1 MPNTS
6 AETISPFEKFA
17 VGQPVSRLEDP
28 MLLRGDGRYTDD
40 FTLDGQAYAYV
51 LRSPY
56 AHGFIRKVDV
66 SEAKA
71 APGVLAVLTAEDLAK
86 AGVNPLFCRL
96 RLKNRDGTPMVR
108 PDRPCLATD
117 KVRYRGEAVAVV
129 VAETLA
135 QAKDASEL
143 IELDVEVLPAVTDAR
158 EALRDGAPQLHD
170 EAANNLGIDWEF
182 GDGEEAD
189 RLFAEAHHVTRLTL
203 RNNRVVISPLEPRAA
218 VGEYDPQTQRYTLH
232 VPTQGVYGFT
242 TELAELVLGV
252 PREQLHIKT
261 YRVGGSFGM
270 KSAPYP
276 EYAPVLIAAR
286 LLGRPVKWCD
296 ERSDSFLSD
305 QHGRDGW
312 AEASL
317 AFDEAGHILAARVTS
332 YGNAGAYFTAVGPHM
347 YTNNIQRNFPGLYR
361 LPVLHARSY
370 GVFTNTTPI
379 GAYRG
384 AGRPE
389 AVYYMERLIDTAARE
404 MGIDRVELRRRN
416 MLRPEELPYKT
427 VLGLVYD
434 SGDFP
439 AVLDKALAASDWDG
453 FEARRKESA
462 ARGLLRGLGI
472 ATYLEATGTPSKEMA
487 RIRFEE
493 DGTVT
498 MVSGSLDY
506 GQGHASPFAQIVTS
520 QLGIPFDRMRLVQGD
535 SDELI
540 AGMGTGGSRTL
551 ISAGTIM
558 LHAAEKVA
566 ENAKAIAGHVLE
578 AAPADIVFEQG
589 RFAIAGTDRSVSI
602 MELADHVR
610 QGLPD
615 NLPQSLDAEIV
626 EDPPPSAFPNG
637 CHIAEV
643 EIDPETG
650 VVRVD
655 RYTIVDDFG
664 NLVNPMLVEGQVHG
678 GVAQGIG
685 QALMEDSLYDADG
698 QAISGSFMDY
708 AMPRADTLPSFSFAA
723 HPVPATTNPLGAKGC
738 GEAGCSGSI
747 PAVMNAVVDV
757 LARETGVM
765 HFDMP
770 AKPERVWSALRKPAR
785 RRSSVPQPDDSA

>member
-1 MPNTS
+1 MPNTA
-6 AETISPFEKFA
+6 AEIAPSLEKFA

-28 MLLRGDGRYTDD
+28 MLLRGDGCYTDD
-40 FTLDGQAYAYV
+40 LSLDGQAYAYV

-56 AHGFIRKVDV
+56 AHGAIRSLDV
-66 SEAKA
+66 SGAKA
-71 APGVLAVLTAEDLAK
+71 APGVLAVLTIADLEE
-86 AGVNPLFCRL
+86 AGVNPLFCRV
-96 RLKNRDGTPMVR
+96 RLKNRDGTPMIR
-108 PDRPCLATD
+108 PDRPCLAKD

-129 VAETLA
+129 VAESLA
-135 QAKDASEL
+135 QAKDASER

-170 EAANNLGIDWEF
+170 EAASNLGIDWEF
-182 GDGEEAD
+182 GDGAEAD
-189 RLFAEAHHVTRLTL
+189 RQFAAAHHVTRLTL
-203 RNNRVVISPLEPRAA
+203 RNNRVVIAPLEPRAA

-242 TELAELVLGV
+242 TELAEIVLGI
-252 PREQLHIKT
+252 PREQLRIQT

-276 EYAPVLIAAR
+276 EYAPVLVAAR

-317 AFDEAGHILAARVTS
+317 ALDKEGHILAARVTS
-332 YGNAGAYFTAVGPHM
+332 YGNAGAYFSAVGPHM

-361 LPVLHARSY
+361 LPLLHARSY

-389 AVYYMERLIDTAARE
+389 AVYYMERLIETAARE
-404 MGIDRVELRRRN
+404 MGIDRVDLRRRN

-427 VLGLVYD
+427 VFGMVYD

-439 AVLDKALAASDWDG
+439 AVMDKALFAADWEG
-453 FEARRKESA
+453 FEARRQESA
-462 ARGLLRGLGI
+462 ARAKLRGLGI
-472 ATYLEATGTPSKEMA
+472 ATYLEATGAPGREMG

-493 DGTVT
+493 DGSIT
-498 MVSGSLDY
+498 MVTGSLDY
-506 GQGHASPFAQIVTS
+506 GQGHAVAFAQIVGS
-520 QLGIPFDRMRLVQGD
+520 KLGIPLDRFRLIQGD

-540 AGMGTGGSRTL
+540 AGQGTGGSKTL
-551 ISAGTIM
+551 ISGGTIM
-558 LHAAEKVA
+558 LHTAEKVI
-566 ENAKAIAGHVLE
+566 ENGRLIASHVLE
-578 AAPADIVFEQG
+578 AAPADITFEQG
-589 RFAIAGTDRSVSI
+589 QFTIAGTDRSILI
-602 MELADHVR
+602 MELAEHVR
-610 QGLPD
+610 QGLPED
-615 NLPQSLDAEIV
+615 LPQRLDAEIV

-678 GVAQGIG
+678 GVAQGVG

-698 QAISGSFMDY
+698 QLIAGSFMDY

-747 PAVMNAVVDV
+747 PAIMNAVVDV
-757 LARETGVM
+757 LAGETGAT

-770 AKPERVWSALRKPAR
+770 AKPERVWAALR
-785 RRSSVPQPDDSA
+785 QQG

>member
-1 MPNTS
+1 MPSPS
-6 AETISPFEKFA
+6 AEIAPSFEKFA
-17 VGQPVSRLEDP
+17 VGQSVSRLEDP

-40 FTLDGQAYAYV
+40 FSLDGQAYAYV

-56 AHGFIRKVDV
+56 AHGSIQTLDV

-71 APGVLAVLTAEDLAK
+71 APGVLAVLTAAELQE

-96 RLKNRDGTPMVR
+96 RLKNRDGTPMIR
-108 PDRPCLATD
+108 PDRPCLANE

-143 IELDVEVLPAVTDAR
+143 IELDIEVLPAVTDAR
-158 EALRDGAPQLHD
+158 EALRDGAPQLHN
-170 EAANNLGIDWEF
+170 EAVNNRGIDWEF

-189 RLFAEAHHVTRLTL
+189 RLFAQAHHVTRLTL
-203 RNNRVVISPLEPRAA
+203 RNNRVVIAPLEPRAA

-242 TELAELVLGV
+242 TELAELVLGI
-252 PREQLHIKT
+252 PREQLRIQT

-276 EYAPVLIAAR
+276 EYAPVLVAAQ

-317 AFDEAGHILAARVTS
+317 AFDKEGHILAARVTS
-332 YGNAGAYFTAVGPHM
+332 YGNAGAYFSAVGPHM
-347 YTNNIQRNFPGLYR
+347 YTNNIQRNFPSLYR
-361 LPVLHARSY
+361 LPLLHARSY

-404 MGIDRVELRRRN
+404 MGISRVTLRQRN

-427 VLGLVYD
+427 VFGMVYD

-439 AVLDKALAASDWDG
+439 AVLDKALIAADWNG
-453 FEARRKESA
+453 FEARREESA
-462 ARGLLRGLGI
+462 TRGILRGLGI
-472 ATYLEATGTPSKEMA
+472 GTYLEATGAPSREMG

-493 DGTVT
+493 DGSVT
-498 MVSGSLDY
+498 MVTGSLDY
-506 GQGHASPFAQIVTS
+506 GQGHAAAFAQIVGS
-520 QLGIPFDRMRLVQGD
+520 KLGIPLEHFRLIQGD

-540 AGMGTGGSRTL
+540 AGQGTGGSKTL
-551 ISAGTIM
+551 ISGGTIM
-558 LHAAEKVA
+558 LHTAEKVI
-566 ENAKAIAGHVLE
+566 ENGRLIASHVLE
-578 AAPADIVFEQG
+578 AAPADITLEQG
-589 RFAIAGTDRSVSI
+589 RFTIAGTDRSISI
-602 MELADHVR
+602 MELAEHAR
-610 QGLPD
+610 QGLPED
-615 NLPQSLDAEIV
+615 LPQSLDAEIV
-626 EDPPPSAFPNG
+626 ENPPPSAFPNG
-637 CHIAEV
+637 CHIAEIEV
-643 EIDPETG
+643 DPETG
-650 VVRVD
+650 VIRVD

-678 GVAQGIG
+678 GVAQGVG
-685 QALMEDSLYDADG
+685 QALMEDSLYDTDG
-698 QAISGSFMDY
+698 QSITGSFMDY
-708 AMPRADTLPSFSFAA
+708 AMPRADTLPSLSFAA

-747 PAVMNAVVDV
+747 PAIMNAVVDV
-757 LARETGVM
+757 LARETGVT

-770 AKPERVWSALRKPAR
+770 AKPERVWAALRQ
-785 RRSSVPQPDDSA
+785 RS